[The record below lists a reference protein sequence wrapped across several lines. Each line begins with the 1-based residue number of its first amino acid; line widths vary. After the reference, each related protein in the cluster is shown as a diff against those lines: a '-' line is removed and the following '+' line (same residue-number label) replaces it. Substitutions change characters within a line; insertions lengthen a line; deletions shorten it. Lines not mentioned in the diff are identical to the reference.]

1 MVEGDLVDLTLPTL
15 LQALTK
21 EGSTAMLRLQH
32 GTEQGALYFCEGALV
47 HAASGQI
54 VGDEAVLELLGW
66 ADGRFRIVRD
76 ADQQPRTITHRVT
89 QLLSA
94 PDRASASNGSSSAGK
109 SHGEVNADEQLLTDL
124 LALLTRLEQDCVR
137 LADGRVEA
145 GGVPALLVL
154 TTIVNSLVAF
164 VTTRCTDPAVLP
176 SRVLPRLAE
185 TQPYTQLLGEDNER
199 ISIATA
205 AGVLKTWKSGREDRQ
220 QLFQD
225 LCRALLDVLTM
236 YCNTV
241 NTFFHSSRER
251 EEWRATFDVFVDG
264 LWTAVKQVEA

>member
-15 LQALTK
+15 LQALAK

-32 GTEQGALYFCEGALV
+32 GTDQGTLYFSEGALI
-47 HAASGQI
+47 HAARGEV

-66 ADGRFRIVRD
+66 SDGRFRIVRD
-76 ADQQPRTITHRVT
+76 ADRQPRTVTRRVT
-89 QLLSA
+89 EFLKGGDHQ
-94 PDRASASNGSSSAGK
+94 ASAHASSAGAN
-109 SHGEVNADEQLLTDL
+109 GAGANTDEELLTAL
-124 LALLTRLEQDCVR
+124 LTLLTRLEQDRVR
-137 LADGRVEA
+137 LAEGGVEP
-145 GGVPALLVL
+145 GGVPALLVV
-154 TTIVNSLVAF
+154 TAIVNSLVAF
-164 VTTRCTDPAVLP
+164 VTTRCSDPALLP

-199 ISIATA
+199 VSIATA
-205 AGVLKTWKSGREDRQ
+205 AGVLNTWKTNSADRQ

-225 LCRALLDVLTM
+225 LCRALLDMLTI

-264 LWTAVKQVEA
+264 LWTAIKELQA